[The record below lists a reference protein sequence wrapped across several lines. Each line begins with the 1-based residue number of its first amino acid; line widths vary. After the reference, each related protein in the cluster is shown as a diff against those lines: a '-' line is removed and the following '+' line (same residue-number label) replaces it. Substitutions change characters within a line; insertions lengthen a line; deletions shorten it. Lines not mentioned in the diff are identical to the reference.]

1 MPDEEDA
8 EKKRGLDAMMRQH
21 GRYHELNYAQ
31 IPYQKTTVLRLE
43 AEGFTVKRYRD
54 RTLPQGHAH
63 GE

>member
-1 MPDEEDA
+1 M
-8 EKKRGLDAMMRQH
+8 KRR
-21 GRYHELNYAQ
+21 GRENGRCFRFVSRKERL
-31 IPYQKTTVLRLE
+31 LRLE